1 MSSSWNVDAYRSV
14 SLSECHWKLCR
25 EFMTRY
31 RHLYPEEQ
39 TVALA
44 QIFANAQLL
53 LRGDADQ
60 TTRLVL
66 DLAREQPSAEV
77 KLEVDGIEK
86 GLVKR
91 EEVSSEDV
99 PEVAVERELG
109 SVVVKT
115 EQSNESERDDNAE
128 LSSTHEDSTVESSTI
143 GPPSAKQR
151 KTDQGELET
160 DATTTILAGLIPF
173 KPVKKL
179 QNIEDVYRN
188 LVIVDNDFEKTCRE
202 FQRLQSGSI
211 QSVQQT
217 WDEGHCSSKIF
228 VDQIVLVEGWSKTE
242 SLAKKKALAAFFK
255 KMKVFCYQ
263 IVSKKPSHLLEN
275 QIARTEDPTTN
286 SKHYKSIMKRF
297 VKDSIEHE
305 LVFSE
310 EFSKAERDKL
320 QRIAT
325 KLDLETCIVK
335 SSTNPQLKIIG
346 QPLPALAIVERI
358 VVQKDP
364 ELGALYEVIAPSVGA
379 RVEVADST

>member
-86 GLVKR
+86 LVKR
-91 EEVSSEDV
+91 EDV
-99 PEVAVERELG
+99 PDERELD
-109 SVVVKT
+109 SVVVKA
-115 EQSNESERDDNAE
+115 EQIDESEKDYNAE

-151 KTDQGELET
+151 KTDQGEPET
-160 DATTTILAGLIPF
+160 DTTTTILAGLTPF
-173 KPVKKL
+173 KPVETL
-179 QNIEDVYRN
+179 RNIEDVYCN

-202 FQRLQSGSI
+202 FQRLHSGSI

-263 IVSKKPSHLLEN
+263 IVSKKPSHLPEN

-310 EFSKAERDKL
+310 EFSEAERDKL

-325 KLDLETCIVK
+325 KLDLETCIVE

>member
-91 EEVSSEDV
+91 EVVSSEDV
-99 PEVAVERELG
+99 PEVAVD

-115 EQSNESERDDNAE
+115 EQINESEKDDNAE

-151 KTDQGELET
+151 KTDQKNPKRT
-160 DATTTILAGLIPF
+160 PQ
-173 KPVKKL
+173 P
-179 QNIEDVYRN
+179 
-188 LVIVDNDFEKTCRE
+188 
-202 FQRLQSGSI
+202 QS
-211 QSVQQT
+211 
-217 WDEGHCSSKIF
+217 WP
-228 VDQIVLVEGWSKTE
+228 
-242 SLAKKKALAAFFK
+242 
-255 KMKVFCYQ
+255 
-263 IVSKKPSHLLEN
+263 SKKPSHLPEN

-310 EFSKAERDKL
+310 EFSEAERDKL

-325 KLDLETCIVK
+325 KLDLETCIVE
-335 SSTNPQLKIIG
+335 SSTNPQLKVIG

-364 ELGALYEVIAPSVGA
+364 ELGALYEAIAPSVGA
-379 RVEVADST
+379 RVDVST